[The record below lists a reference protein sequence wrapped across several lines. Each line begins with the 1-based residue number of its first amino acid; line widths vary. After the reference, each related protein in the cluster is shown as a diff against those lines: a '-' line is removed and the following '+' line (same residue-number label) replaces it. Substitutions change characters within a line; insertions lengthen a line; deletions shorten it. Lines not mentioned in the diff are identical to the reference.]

1 MTGAAAKTPS
11 LAELCE
17 QYLKAQLA
25 GDRRE
30 AVRVVVEEGLEKGQT
45 VPDLHRHVIGGAQLE
60 IGRLWQLNQ
69 VSVAQEHMASAIS
82 QLALA
87 QLFQNATPAKPI
99 EKRAIIACV
108 DGEQHE
114 LPARFVADELELAGF
129 DVSFLGA
136 SVPSDTLIDFV
147 RETKP
152 ALIGLS
158 VTMSFHLPSARR
170 AIVALRAVTPVPIM
184 VGGHALGWSPDVLAD
199 IGVTV
204 ITQADELVPTAL
216 RLVGAAA

>member
-1 MTGAAAKTPS
+1 MTGEDAKGS
-11 LAELCE
+11 ALAELRA

-30 AVRVVVEEGLEKGQT
+30 AIRVVVEEGLAKGQT

-99 EKRAIIACV
+99 EKRAVIACV

-114 LPARFVADELELAGF
+114 LPARLVSDALELAGF

-136 SVPSDTLIDFV
+136 SVPTDTLLDFV
-147 RETKP
+147 RDTRP

-158 VTMSFHLPSARR
+158 VTMSFHLPTARR
-170 AIVALRAVTPVPIM
+170 TVVALRGVTSAPIM
-184 VGGHALGWSPDVLAD
+184 VGGHALGWSPEVLAD

-204 ITQADELVPTAL
+204 VTQADELLPTAL